1 MKKQLL
7 HWAYLLVAGLA
18 LGACGGDD
26 AEDTPTPPTP
36 STPTGK
42 WSVTVRAGIDETR
55 GLSLDGTTLSVNWS
69 TSETVYAY
77 YGGQK
82 VGELHPTANSN
93 NANVTLKGELESAN
107 YEVGQSLTLKFP
119 RETNEYTGQAGTIE
133 DIAAK
138 YDYLEATVSIST
150 IDATSHTMTVN
161 EAANFTSKQAIA
173 RLKFDRDLAS
183 GDVITITNATNTA
196 DPVTLA
202 TVTLASDVLA
212 AADGY
217 VYVALP
223 LTDTGTSYNLKFT
236 VARSEKDAYEGTL
249 ANKTLQNNKYYGAS
263 VKLYAS
269 TLAYATLADI
279 GRVIGADGK
288 LYDNATSATNASTQA
303 VAVIAYV
310 GAAGSAETDTD
321 YRGLAIAMQDCGSS
335 ISWCSQHS
343 NKCKPTDHSA
353 NDATS
358 ANAYKDGISIT
369 NTLADDTEHNHYAAK
384 AARGYNV
391 ARPTGCSGWFLP
403 SIGQWQLM
411 NPSTINTILN
421 TAGANQL
428 VLWYS
433 TDQNYYWSSTQSSD
447 VKLAWRIRF
456 NDGNTYTGD
465 KMNTTK
471 HHVRAVFA
479 F

>member
-36 STPTGK
+36 STPSTPTGK
-42 WSVTVRAGIDETR
+42 WSVTIKAGVDETR
-55 GLSLDGTTLSVNWS
+55 GLSLSGTTLSVNWS
-69 TSETVYAY
+69 TNETVYAY

-82 VGELHPTANSN
+82 VGELHPTGDSAGSDVMLQGNL
-93 NANVTLKGELESAN
+93 NAAN
-107 YEVGQSLTLKFP
+107 YVVGQSLTLKFP
-119 RETNEYTGQAGTIE
+119 REAKDYTGQAGTIA

-138 YDYLEATVSIST
+138 YDYLEATTNITLV
-150 IDATSHTMTVN
+150 DASNHTLTVN
-161 EAANFTSKQAIA
+161 SASFTSQQAIA
-173 RLKFDRDLAS
+173 RLTFNADLAAN
-183 GDVITITNATNTA
+183 DVITITGAA
-196 DPVTLA
+196 GDAAVS
-202 TVTLASDVLA
+202 VTLASAVTAGDP
-212 AADGY
+212 

-223 LTDTGTSYNLKFT
+223 LTGSGTPYTLGFT
-236 VARSEKDAYEGTL
+236 VARSSNTAYTGSL
-249 ANKTLQNNKYYGAS
+249 ADKTLQNNKYYGAS
-263 VKLYAS
+263 VKLSAS
-269 TLAYATLADI
+269 KFQYATLADI

-310 GAAGSAETDTD
+310 GAAGSAETGTN

-353 NDATS
+353 NNATS

-369 NTLADDTEHNHYAAK
+369 NTLADATEHNHYAAK
-384 AARGYNV
+384 AARDYNV

-428 VLWYS
+428 VLWYNN
-433 TDQNYYWSSTQSSD
+433 DQNYYWSSTQSSNVD
-447 VKLAWRIRF
+447 LAWRIRF
-456 NDGNTYTGD
+456 NDGGTNTGD